1 MLLNWL
7 DMRAARLALIAAL
20 MAITTLALMPAQE
33 VPATSG
39 WDKLDHWAAF
49 FTLAALA
56 DRATAGRR
64 FWRLAFPL
72 LIAYG
77 IGIEVA
83 QSFTPDR
90 QADALDAVADTIGVI
105 IYGGLRQLLPFVLSS
120 RATPR
125 VK

>member
-7 DMRAARLALIAAL
+7 DMRRARLGLVLALIAV
-20 MAITTLALMPAQE
+20 TTLALMPAPA

-56 DRATAGRR
+56 DRASGARL
-64 FWRLAFPL
+64 FWQRALPL

-83 QSFTPDR
+83 QSLTPDR
-90 QADALDAVADTIGVI
+90 QADVLDVVADTIGVI
-105 IYGGLRQLLPFVLSS
+105 IYGALRLLLVAMARRP
-120 RATPR
+120 AAGE
-125 VK
+125 